1 MENIK
6 NASSVK
12 TVAAAQ
18 EIVLNKLLSLVDW
31 VNEDA
36 LYKAFSVWMENPHM
50 SLIIRYGG
58 AFEIIYDGGTYVM
71 QHYDKYAPAYPAAAG
86 IVLLRNDVVFARP
99 YEVGFTGAVR
109 VETYPKDQI
118 LQGEFG
124 LRIR

>member
-1 MENIK
+1 MKNIK

-18 EIVLNKLLSLVDW
+18 QEVLNQLLGISDW

-36 LYKAFSVWMENPHM
+36 LYKAFSVWMDNPQM
-50 SLIIRYGG
+50 SLIVRYGG
-58 AFEIIYDGGTYVM
+58 AFEIMYDGGSYVM
-71 QHYDKYAPAYPAAAG
+71 NQFDKYAPKHPAVAG
-86 IVLLRNDVVFARP
+86 IVLSKGDVVFARP
-99 YEVGFTGAVR
+99 YEIGYTGELR
-109 VETYPKDQI
+109 YEKLQKDQI